1 MSKDALVIGINTYNH
16 LNPLKS
22 PSEDAEA
29 VAQVME
35 KYGEFNVRRFPAVKK
50 DNTVQVG
57 KNTKVTLEQLENE
70 LIQLFNPDGRSIL
83 ASFFSKAFTCHSCL
97 ML

>member
-22 PSEDAEA
+22 PSKDAEA
-29 VAQVME
+29 VAQVLE

-50 DNTVQVG
+50 
-57 KNTKVTLEQLENE
+57 ENAVR
-70 LIQLFNPDGRSIL
+70 LVRIPKLRLSNWKMS
-83 ASFFSKAFTCHSCL
+83 
-97 ML
+97 